1 GPKMSCSLRG
11 SQRIAMI
18 AANPRE
24 TSAISRY
31 EVLARGMDR
40 LKEDESVVAKVLL
53 SPEILGGMA
62 PQLVAIIPDFRG
74 KSTRKHTQ
82 TDISGVACTR
92 LRVYACPGRSA
103 ICSAS
108 PTSTSLPRY
117 MTAMR
122 VER

>member
-24 TSAISRY
+24 ISATSRY

-53 SPEILGGMA
+53 SPEILGGMGS
-62 PQLVAIIPDFRG
+62 PIGCNHSRFP
-74 KSTRKHTQ
+74 RKKHSQ
-82 TDISGVACTR
+82 THSDGHFGRCLHQAAGICVSGALGDLLGVADFHEF
-92 LRVYACPGRSA
+92 A
-103 ICSAS
+103 
-108 PTSTSLPRY
+108 
-117 MTAMR
+117 
-122 VER
+122 